1 MSARAAVQ
9 TITTHVVHL
18 APRRRRPEPDYEE
31 GNDGRFPDDSP
42 VEVRYPRSRRE
53 EHGERSK

>member
-1 MSARAAVQ
+1 VQ